1 MAMHIHVQGNLAR
14 DPEFHPFGDNNT
26 GVRARLVIASERER
40 GRQDSPD
47 YFDVTVFGDVAEQ
60 LRNATKGDPVAVLGE
75 GRQRRWTDDTGTE
88 QFSYQ
93 FVGHQTVW
101 HPRAPSAASSS
112 ADNVRRHASGVAA
125 SVAR

>member
-1 MAMHIHVQGNLAR
+1 MAMHVHIQGNLAR
-14 DPEFHPFGDNNT
+14 NPEFHPYGDNNT

-40 GRQDSPD
+40 GRQGTPD

-60 LRNATKGDPVAVLGE
+60 LRNATKGDPVAVSGE

-93 FVGHQTVW
+93 FVGNETVW
-101 HPRAPSAASSS
+101 HPRTPTAATRAATNARS
-112 ADNVRRHASGVAA
+112 HTETVAV
-125 SVAR
+125 SPGR

>member
-1 MAMHIHVQGNLAR
+1 MHIHVQGNLAR
-14 DPEFHPFGDNNT
+14 DPEFHPYGNNNT

-40 GRQDSPD
+40 GKHDTPD

-60 LRNATKGDPVAVLGE
+60 VRNATKGDPVAVSGE

-93 FVGHQTVW
+93 FVGHETVW
-101 HPRAPSAASSS
+101 HPRTPTVTNRAANNTCDHTDSAT
-112 ADNVRRHASGVAA
+112 VTP
-125 SVAR
+125 AR

>member
-14 DPEFHPFGDNNT
+14 DPEFHPFGDDNS

-40 GRQDSPD
+40 GRQEKPD

-60 LRNATKGDPVAVLGE
+60 LRTAAKGDPVAVSGE

-93 FVGHQTVW
+93 FVGHETVW
-101 HPRAPSAASSS
+101 PPRAAA
-112 ADNVRRHASGVAA
+112 ATNKAA
-125 SVAR
+125 NNARSDTDGLAVSPAR

>member
-14 DPEFHPFGDNNT
+14 DPEFHPYGANNT

-40 GRQDSPD
+40 RKHDTPD

-60 LRNATKGDPVAVLGE
+60 VRTAVKGDPIAVSGE

-93 FVGHQTVW
+93 FVGHETVW
-101 HPRAPSAASSS
+101 HPRAPSAASPL
-112 ADNVRRHASGVAA
+112 ADKVRRHASGVAA

>member
-14 DPEFHPFGDNNT
+14 DPEFHPFGDNNI

-40 GRQDSPD
+40 GRQDTPD

-60 LRNATKGDPVAVLGE
+60 LRTATKGDPVAVSGE

-93 FVGHQTVW
+93 FVGHETVW
-101 HPRAPSAASSS
+101 HPRAPSAASPL
-112 ADNVRRHASGVAA
+112 ADKVRRHASGVAA

>member
-14 DPEFHPFGDNNT
+14 DPEFHPYGANNT

-40 GRQDSPD
+40 RKHDTPD

-60 LRNATKGDPVAVLGE
+60 LRTAVKGDPIAVSGE
-75 GRQRRWTDDTGTE
+75 GRQRSWTDDTGTE

-93 FVGHQTVW
+93 FVGHETVW
-101 HPRAPSAASSS
+101 HPRTPTATDRAANNARSQT
-112 ADNVRRHASGVAA
+112 DDAA
-125 SVAR
+125 VSPAR

>member
-14 DPEFHPFGDNNT
+14 DPEFHPYGNNNT

-40 GRQDSPD
+40 GKHDTPD
-47 YFDVTVFGDVAEQ
+47 YFDVTVFGDVAEHV
-60 LRNATKGDPVAVLGE
+60 RNATKGDPVAVSGE

-93 FVGHQTVW
+93 FVGHETVW
-101 HPRAPSAASSS
+101 HPRTPAVTNRAANNTRDHTDSAAVSP
-112 ADNVRRHASGVAA
+112 
-125 SVAR
+125 AR